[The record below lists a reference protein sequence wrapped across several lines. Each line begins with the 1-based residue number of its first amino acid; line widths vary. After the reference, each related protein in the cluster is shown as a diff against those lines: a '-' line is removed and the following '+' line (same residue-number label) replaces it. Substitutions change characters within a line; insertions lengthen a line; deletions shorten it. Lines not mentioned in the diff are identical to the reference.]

1 MEGGGEEEILRVS
14 AVRFIRVA
22 LAALVLASCVPSLDS
37 GASPS
42 AGRTADIRRTRLD
55 IAYTAFVDLDVH
67 KPSSRAALQAMIDG
81 LKREAK
87 ASGGTSDFPALDFT
101 DSTDTQLADFKK
113 FADAAT
119 DFAARNRQLSADRIA
134 DAAIG
139 AMIQIAP
146 DCHTSYVS
154 RGGQVIRSRVESST
168 GSGAQVPSNGTT
180 VFGPDANG
188 LQAKILPGGIAYI
201 TFRTW
206 SVTGTY
212 RIPDE
217 LRKALD
223 AGVAAGARAWLFD
236 LRANPGGNGAD
247 AVASFFLN
255 GEPTLRTA
263 VKTGNAGTA
272 SANKDLRLPSA
283 YQLPIALVLNGRSAS
298 ATEVF
303 AQSLKENKRAT
314 LVGATTVGCLG
325 AESPTAF
332 SDGGEL
338 DVTVEEYVGAQTGAA
353 YNNKGIPPDLA
364 ADDASAVDQAIALL
378 KQKL

>member
-1 MEGGGEEEILRVS
+1 MEGGGEEEILRV
-14 AVRFIRVA
+14 RVNA
-22 LAALVLASCVPSLDS
+22 LARVITALLILASCVPSLDS
-37 GASPS
+37 GASPT
-42 AGRTADIRRTRLD
+42 AARTADIRRTRLD
-55 IAYTAFVDLDVH
+55 IAYSAFVDLDVH
-67 KPSSRAALQAMIDG
+67 RPSSRDALQAMVEA

-87 ASGGTSDFPALDFT
+87 ASGGKDDFPALDFA
-101 DSTDTQLADFKK
+101 DSTETQLADFKK
-113 FADAAT
+113 FADAAS
-119 DFAARNRQLSADRIA
+119 DFAARNPQLSADRIA
-134 DAAIG
+134 DTAIG

-168 GSGAQVPSNGTT
+168 GSGPQIPASGTR

-188 LQAKILPGGIAYI
+188 LLVTMLPGGIAYV

-223 AGVAAGARAWLFD
+223 AAVAAGAKAWLFD

-247 AVASFFLN
+247 AVASFFLD
-255 GEPTLRTA
+255 GEATLRTT

-272 SANKDLRLPSA
+272 SANRDLRLPIA
-283 YQLPIALVLNGRSAS
+283 YQLPIAVVLNGRSAS

-332 SDGGEL
+332 TDGGEL
-338 DVTVEEYVGAQTGAA
+338 DVTVEEYIGAQTGAA
-353 YNNKGIPPDLA
+353 YNNKGIPPDVA

-378 KQKL
+378 RQKL